1 MSKFSSYF
9 FLIKLKLNKLWKKFI
24 ANLKG
29 HIGLFVLDCKDI
41 KGEIK
46 DAVEEILKKPCECSI
61 SIIRRQL

>member
-9 FLIKLKLNKLWKKFI
+9 FLIKLKLSKLWKKFI

-46 DAVEEILKKPCECSI
+46 DSIEEILY
-61 SIIRRQL
+61 

>member
-9 FLIKLKLNKLWKKFI
+9 FLIKLKLNKFWKKFI
-24 ANLKG
+24 ANLKE

-46 DAVEEILKKPCECSI
+46 KSFTNMGV
-61 SIIRRQL
+61 